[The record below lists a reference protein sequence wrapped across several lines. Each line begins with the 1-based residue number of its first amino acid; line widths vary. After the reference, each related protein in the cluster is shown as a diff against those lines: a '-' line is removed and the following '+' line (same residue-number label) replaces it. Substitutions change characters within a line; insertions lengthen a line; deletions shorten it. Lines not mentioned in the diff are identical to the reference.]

1 MVLSQET
8 RVSVGEAAS
17 LNKLYNITWSF
28 VYKPGRIRWT
38 ESDAARGEVASL
50 LNPHSSITEIEPWH
64 EIHWTP
70 HWKVVQITIRGET
83 VLVVNVYAPT
93 DKAEREA
100 LFEMLRHHLLE
111 HEGPMFLGGKL
122 NCTLAPRLNCSF
134 VSPPGRHDSLAL
146 RRLLD
151 QAQLCDVLED
161 DMERAKEE
169 RAISAFHATA
179 HTNSTLCLVANQQV
193 LDLTGST

>member
-100 LFEMLRHHLLE
+100 LFEML
-111 HEGPMFLGGKL
+111 
-122 NCTLAPRLNCSF
+122 
-134 VSPPGRHDSLAL
+134 
-146 RRLLD
+146 
-151 QAQLCDVLED
+151 
-161 DMERAKEE
+161 
-169 RAISAFHATA
+169 
-179 HTNSTLCLVANQQV
+179 
-193 LDLTGST
+193 